1 MYTKQIWKIWIIII
15 FLLLFLRI
23 TILSGSNE
31 DVRYT
36 IFNLYACFTWLPLIF
51 IGFIRDRRLRTYLRT
66 NHPTIFCKFYYRAF
80 GYDIV
85 VDPIALIKFFF
96 SKEKFGDAELDLLVN
111 EIRNF
116 TILILT
122 VFFTLPVLFLLMM
135 I

>member
-51 IGFIRDRRLRTYLRT
+51 IGFIRGRRLRTYLRT
-66 NHPTIFCKFYYRAF
+66 NHPTIYGKFYCRA
-80 GYDIV
+80 YWTDIV
-85 VDPIALIKFFF
+85 VAPIALIKFVF

-111 EIRNF
+111 ENRNF